1 MVVFFK
7 LKFGTTKISW
17 INSNLFNSVLITV
30 DYFLTTLWGLSVS
43 ESLLYDIS
51 EAFNSVREIDIT
63 LPQSIPS
70 SLK

>member
-30 DYFLTTLWGLSVS
+30 DYFLTTLRGLSVS
-43 ESLLYDIS
+43 ESLLYDTS